1 MVSQMDRLVTRTVL
15 SASLLLAF
23 AGCGGS
29 DLPTLADVSGT
40 IQMDGKP
47 LANASVTFIPENGR
61 PSSGMTD
68 GSGCYTMSYSEQADG
83 VVPGSC
89 RVMISTGKPGQENED
104 GESEPGLPETVPAE
118 YNLDT
123 SLVFD
128 VKPGTSNTAD
138 FKLTGSGTVAA
149 AAEGEESIGDPQ
161 SDPGETGE

>member
-1 MVSQMDRLVTRTVL
+1 MVSQLDGLVARIVL
-15 SASLLLAF
+15 SASGLLAIV
-23 AGCGGS
+23 GCGGS
-29 DLPTLADVSGT
+29 DVPSLADVSGT

-68 GSGCYTMSYSEQADG
+68 SSGFYTMSYSEQAEG

-89 RVMISTGKPGQENED
+89 RVMISTGKPGKENDE
-104 GESEPGLPETVPAE
+104 GESEPGTPETVPAE

-138 FKLTGSGTVAA
+138 FSLTGGGAVAA
-149 AAEGEESIGDPQ
+149 ASDGEESVEDP
-161 SDPGETGE
+161 